1 MVCSD
6 DTIITAIKQKKQTS
20 FVYYNIDVN
29 KSKVYHRNG
38 ERYIVN
44 PLALIYTNDKYLLNI
59 IDQL

>member
-44 PLALIYTNDKYLLNI
+44 PLALIYTNLY
-59 IDQL
+59 Q